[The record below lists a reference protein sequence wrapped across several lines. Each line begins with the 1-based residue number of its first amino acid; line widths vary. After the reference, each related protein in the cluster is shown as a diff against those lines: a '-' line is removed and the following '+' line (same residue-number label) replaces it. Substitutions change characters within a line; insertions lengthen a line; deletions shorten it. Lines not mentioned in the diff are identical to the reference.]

1 MGTGCATPAGSGCC
15 VVYSALALPHC
26 TEASSLL
33 HTVCANALRGKR
45 LLGIRRRR
53 PSRRLPMIRYA
64 AAPNGSKHVEYDL
77 DQDDKLESCNAAGI
91 DLATVAVAKIPR

>member
-1 MGTGCATPAGSGCC
+1 
-15 VVYSALALPHC
+15 
-26 TEASSLL
+26 
-33 HTVCANALRGKR
+33 
-45 LLGIRRRR
+45 
-53 PSRRLPMIRYA
+53 MIRYA